1 MKLLDIS
8 LNIVYSIG
16 RHTAKGGNPVKQRR
30 PRPNPLAV
38 LCNATRDLL
47 FPPRC
52 IGCDELLPPFARRAT
67 VLCPLCRTAWET
79 AVNEASEDAA
89 TDAARGL
96 VYLVHYRPGH
106 TDGIPEKL
114 IYHLKH
120 GGDPRAFSFVAARLA
135 PRLLNTAATIP
146 TRPAVGEDQPLL
158 FTYPPRRRSAVN
170 KDGFDQ
176 AKRLAKAMARA
187 CGGDFVAVIKRTH
200 RKTQEQKTL
209 TAEEREVNATSAYIL
224 SDKAAAIVRDRTVV
238 ICDDLCTTGATLNR
252 CAALL
257 VEAGARSVILCTV
270 ARTDSHGGGKD

>member
-1 MKLLDIS
+1 M
-8 LNIVYSIG
+8 
-16 RHTAKGGNPVKQRR
+16 KQRR
-30 PRPNPLAV
+30 PRPNPLAG
-38 LCNATRDLL
+38 LCNAARDLL

-52 IGCDELLPPFARRAT
+52 VGCDELLPPFARRAT

-135 PRLLNTAATIP
+135 PRLLNTAATLP

-158 FTYPPRRRSAVN
+158 FTYPPRRPSAVRE
-170 KDGFDQ
+170 DGFDQ
-176 AKRLAKAMARA
+176 AERLAKALAA
-187 CGGDFVAVIKRTH
+187 TCGGDLATGASALIQRTH
-200 RKTQEQKTL
+200 RKAKEQKTL
-209 TAEEREVNATSAYIL
+209 TAEERAVNATSAYIL
-224 SDKAAAIVRDRTVV
+224 SDKAAEIVRDRTVV
-238 ICDDLCTTGATLNR
+238 ICDDLCTTGATLGR
-252 CAALL
+252 CATLL

-270 ARTDSHGGGKD
+270 ARTDSHGGGKDRIST